1 MSLSKNTAA
10 DVKRDQGLM
19 FLRDLKQSGM
29 LEDLLNVISRES
41 TGCAALGAM
50 SDASKRRCPDES
62 ASHEFEF
69 LHDPEEFIEES
80 MSAGVAQHSMP
91 VMPKSMASPIRKLA
105 APINSELPEGVS
117 TFEEWGRTICDLPKV
132 KDLEMSYRELVNRAD
147 AGDRELAKYLG
158 WVKGFNGNSART
170 KDFKRF
176 LLTDDAMK
184 ASPRQGLFIHSGPFG
199 RSARWQSKRTALRAP
214 GGAPPLSS
222 GVFRP
227 FANLSPP
234 RKGRISGDLT
244 GQAVPDVIA
253 VSKMSSL
260 EP

>member
-1 MSLSKNTAA
+1 MCLFFSNLNRGQEMSLSKNTAA

-41 TGCAALGAM
+41 TGCAASGAM

-69 LHDPEEFIEES
+69 LHDPEEFTEES

-184 ASPRQGLFIHSGPFG
+184 ASPRVYF
-199 RSARWQSKRTALRAP
+199 P
-214 GGAPPLSS
+214 GTSEIRR
-222 GVFRP
+222 V
-227 FANLSPP
+227 
-234 RKGRISGDLT
+234 K
-244 GQAVPDVIA
+244 
-253 VSKMSSL
+253 
-260 EP
+260 